1 MPVQYLGTPG
11 YPTSE
16 CGYMGNGFAANSS
29 IGYRVSF
36 HKGFE
41 DTAASP
47 TSFAVFTRLSV
58 TPAVWT
64 VQPAGSCS
72 PTANVAALRSEDG
85 SVLHGYYTMPFLFT
99 LTAK

>member
-1 MPVQYLGTPG
+1 LRPSAILT
-11 YPTSE
+11 TT
-16 CGYMGNGFAANSS
+16 
-29 IGYRVSF
+29 YRVSF

-47 TSFAVFTRLSV
+47 TAFAVFTRVSG

-72 PTANVAALRSEDG
+72 PASSVAALRSADG
-85 SVLHGYYTMPFLFT
+85 SILYGYYSIPFLLT
-99 LTAK
+99 LTAR